1 MTKTTYKTTLAKTA
15 LMGATI
21 LMGSTAF
28 PAFAQMAP
36 APASDAPQAAA
47 IEDNSAIVVTAT
59 RRATS
64 LQDVPINITAVGAEQ
79 LERQRIDDV
88 RDIADFTPGVTI
100 ADTGPGSTGTIVLR
114 GLNASDTDATG
125 NSYDSALGIYL
136 GEVPLYYDFKM
147 LDINRVET
155 LLGPQGTLYGLGT
168 LAGAIRNIPNRPDT
182 TKWQAEWHGRVY
194 GKKEASKTGYQVDGV
209 INIPIVKD
217 HIAFRSATGYY
228 YDPGFI
234 DYALLVKTPGVS
246 LPQPDGFAT
255 VPPTSISQAGY
266 DANLYRRKDLNFEK
280 TFTTRNQLL
289 FQITPD
295 LSVDFTYAFQHTKT
309 DGGQYNSDFVLG
321 TGKYESASRYA
332 EPVDRRAHLASM
344 EINAH
349 VAEIFDLVSTTA
361 YTEVKNKRVGDNT
374 DLLLDLD
381 YDYELF
387 PAFTSWNESEN
398 TRKQFNQEIRLVS
411 THGGPFSWVLG
422 GFFNEQKLQADYRE
436 HVPGHPWVEFG
447 TQPNPD
453 EIEYASFNRS
463 KVIEKAVFGEG
474 TFKITP
480 EWQVTAGGRYFNYSS
495 LVSGRA
501 VTPLLG
507 DPISPYDA
515 KPAGGTTAKSGGV
528 WKFNTSYKFTPG
540 LMVYATY
547 SKGYRIGGPNTVAP
561 CILPLK
567 PPPFQNVCALPNELQ
582 YGPDSTKN
590 LEVGVRAELFNRKL
604 TLNVNAFTIDWSGI
618 QVASATV
625 NGIVG
630 ITVNGGKAKSEGFD
644 ASFQIRPIDGLSI
657 QGTYSYTNARLTE
670 DVPAI
675 IAVNSPAATY
685 PSRPI
690 QLDALKGDR
699 LPGSTKNSGSLG
711 VNYTFPVMGGDF
723 SADWTATYRGD
734 VVTRLGWDRAY
745 GDKLPGFVLHRA
757 SLSWQNDV
765 FTVGVFAN
773 NIFNKYAITAV
784 SNDRSRVGLND
795 GVVLRYL
802 RNTVITPRTVGLEVR
817 VKY

>member
-1 MTKTTYKTTLAKTA
+1 VTNISYKTTLVC
-15 LMGATI
+15 ATI
-21 LMGSTAF
+21 LMGSTAI

-36 APASDAPQAAA
+36 APVAADAPQAVAEA
-47 IEDNSAIVVTAT
+47 EDNSTIVVTAT

-64 LQDVPINITAVGAEQ
+64 LQDVPINISAVSAEQ
-79 LERQRIDDV
+79 LDRQRIDDV

-114 GLNASDTDATG
+114 GLNASDTDTTG
-125 NSYDSALGIYL
+125 NSYDNALGVYL
-136 GEVPLYYDFKM
+136 GEVPIYYDFKM
-147 LDINRVET
+147 LDINRVEV

-182 TKWQAEWHGRVY
+182 NNYKAEWHGRVY
-194 GKKEASKTGYQVDGV
+194 GKSEASKTGYQVDGM

-234 DYALLVKTPGVS
+234 DYPLLVQKPGVS
-246 LPQPDGFAT
+246 LPQPDGFVT
-255 VPPTSISQAGY
+255 VAPTSISQAGY
-266 DANLYRRKDLNFEK
+266 NANLYKRKDLNFEK

-309 DGGQYNSDFVLG
+309 DGGQYNSDGVLG
-321 TGKYESASRYA
+321 TGRYESAARYA

-349 VAEIFDLVSTTA
+349 VAEIFDLVATTA
-361 YTEVKNKRVGDNT
+361 YTEVKNQRRGDNT

-387 PAFTSWNESEN
+387 PAFTSWNESTD

-422 GFFNEQKLQADYRE
+422 GFFNEQKQQRDYRE
-436 HVPGHPWVEFG
+436 HVPGHPWVAFG

-463 KVIEKAVFGEG
+463 KVTEKAIFGEG

-480 EWQVTAGGRYFNYSS
+480 KWQVTAGGRYFNYTSQ
-495 LVSGRA
+495 VSGRA
-501 VTPLLG
+501 VTPILG
-507 DPISPYDA
+507 DPVSPYDLKA
-515 KPAGGTTAKSGGV
+515 AGGTSGKSGGV
-528 WKFNTSYKFTPG
+528 WKFNSSYKITPDIM
-540 LMVYATY
+540 LYATY

-561 CILPLK
+561 CVLPLK

-582 YGPDSTKN
+582 FGPDSTKN
-590 LEVGVRAELFNRKL
+590 LEVGIRAELFNRKL
-604 TLNVNAFTIDWSGI
+604 TLNMNAFTIDWAGI

-630 ITVNGGKAKSEGFD
+630 ITVNGGKAKSDGFE
-644 ASFQIRPIDGLSI
+644 ASFQLRPLDHLSI
-657 QGTYSYTNARLTE
+657 QGTYSYTNARLAQ
-670 DVPAI
+670 DVSKI

-685 PSRPI
+685 PSSPI

-711 VNYTFPVMGGDF
+711 VNYTWPLLGGDLIG
-723 SADWTATYRGD
+723 DWTATYRGD

-757 SLSWQNDV
+757 SLSWQNDKYS
-765 FTVGVFAN
+765 FGVFAN
-773 NIFNKYAITAV
+773 NIFNKFAITAV
-784 SNDRSRVGLND
+784 SNDRSRLGINS

-802 RNTVITPRTVGLEVR
+802 RNTVITPRTVGLEFR